1 MGDVYTKKTMIRE
14 LEFTGINRM
23 KCQGAHNN
31 PKGINLEPKVMI
43 EVEMVIEVWG
53 FEATLGRRVGYVK

>member
-1 MGDVYTKKTMIRE
+1 MIRE

-23 KCQGAHNN
+23 RCQGAHNN